1 MKSQHPTP
9 SSLLARPPTIFFCFM
24 ELSEMLIRPFWL
36 SLQHDGREEQQ
47 QRQEVCAV
55 NATEIWKRTTTP
67 KTNKQTNK
75 QKQKQKRRKSK
86 RTKRAS
92 ESKWR
97 RSRSVCKMLSIPP
110 PPPLSSSSSSS
121 THRSHS
127 LFLSLSLCLSLSL
140 SVCFCISYFRTKKKV
155 LPLLL
160 LANKKKTSC
169 ICRRAAVSQGEPV
182 IQGNQ
187 KKNS

>member
-1 MKSQHPTP
+1 
-9 SSLLARPPTIFFCFM
+9 
-24 ELSEMLIRPFWL
+24 MLIRPFWL

-140 SVCFCISYFRTKKKV
+140 SVCFCISYFRTKKKFY
-155 LPLLL
+155 LFYF
-160 LANKKKTSC
+160 
-169 ICRRAAVSQGEPV
+169 SQT
-182 IQGNQ
+182 
-187 KKNS
+187 KKNKLYLSTSGRFTGRTSNTRKPEKEFMNRSLLPWNGSWLL